1 MHNRGVLVKLI
12 LLVAI
17 PVVAICGM
25 GSYGIWNA
33 WTTFE
38 SVKQVHGTAVD
49 FRQSAL
55 SIGDPLNQLRQ
66 LSLTMVMVP
75 SRELQV
81 KLERE
86 QADLTQKIDATLAS
100 WKLVENDASAAAFDN
115 LQASWENYKTLKDV
129 TVSKVLSDYREE
141 AFINAIDAEAR
152 QFQAVKDNLAIWM
165 QAKIAKAD
173 DVYQVADDRYRAA
186 SWNATALVITL
197 TLIIGGFGVF
207 TMRRIIHPIQ
217 VMRDMATRIAANTS
231 TSSLTS
237 ALAERIDIQSSD
249 ELGELARAFNQ
260 MVANLQ
266 AATERL
272 SVEEKRIQAI
282 LNSTADG
289 IITIDE
295 NGLIQS
301 FNASAERLLNYHVS
315 EAVGSNVAN
324 MIPALQSTRQSDRIS
339 RPLGSAESARFKG
352 ESQVEALTRSG
363 QSIPLAVRISEMN
376 YLGERLTIATM
387 QDISVRKHA
396 EAEREKLFRAIRDA
410 VQRLSAASNQI
421 LTTTTEQATGAHQ
434 QAATV
439 SQTVST
445 AQEIS
450 ETAQQAVD
458 RANEV
463 SESARRTGE
472 IGNAGRQAIEDS
484 VRAMNLVKSQVES
497 IAEHILTLA
506 ERAQAIGEITA
517 TVNDIAEQTNVLALN
532 AAVEASRAGEH
543 GKGFA
548 VVASEVKSLAEQS
561 KKATSQVRQIL
572 SEIQQATNKSVLST
586 EQGTNSVSDAG
597 KIIAKAGD
605 TINTLTSALAA
616 SARLATQIAASANQQ
631 AIGVSQLNE
640 GIRNIDDITRQNVEA
655 ISQIEGSAR
664 NLSELSRELDLLTAT
679 NVV

>member
-1 MHNRGVLVKLI
+1 MRNRGVLVKLI

-86 QADLTQKIDATLAS
+86 QADLTHKIDATLAS
-100 WKLVENDASAAAFDN
+100 WKLVENDASATAFNN

-165 QAKIAKAD
+165 QAKITKAD
-173 DVYQVADDRYRAA
+173 DVYQIADDRYSAA
-186 SWNATALVITL
+186 SWNAIALVITL

-207 TMRRIIHPIQ
+207 TMRQIIHPIQ
-217 VMRDMATRIAANTS
+217 AMRDMASRIATNTS
-231 TSSLTS
+231 TSSLTN

-301 FNASAERLLNYHVS
+301 FNASAERLLNYHVR
-315 EAVGSNVAN
+315 EALGSNVAN
-324 MIPALQSTRQSDRIS
+324 MIPALQSTRQGDRIA
-339 RPLGSAESARFKG
+339 RPLGTAESARFTG

-484 VRAMNLVKSQVES
+484 IRAMNLVKSQVES

-655 ISQIEGSAR
+655 ISQIERSAR

-679 NVV
+679 NVI